1 MNGVTGLL
9 LGSHIHVYP
18 LLAWSSDHYSLT
30 TVIKYYP
37 KPHQCENENICA
49 YNVLVYFHKV

>member
-37 KPHQCENENICA
+37 KPHQCENDWS
-49 YNVLVYFHKV
+49 HD